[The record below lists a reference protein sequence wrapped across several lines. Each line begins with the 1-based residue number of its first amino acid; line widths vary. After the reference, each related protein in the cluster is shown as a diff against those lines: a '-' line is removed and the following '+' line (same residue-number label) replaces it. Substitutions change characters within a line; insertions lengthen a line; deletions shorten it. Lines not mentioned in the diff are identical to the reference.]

1 MDIIYGVLTFL
12 LIFLGIFSAALFLMV
27 IRNIANKGF
36 HPTHGIVPVFVIM
49 ALFLGVF
56 FPAILSLSSLK
67 DAINGK
73 VETADGGI
81 RLKSSSSS
89 SNGNVIPVSKPRNV
103 DSLYG
108 N

>member
-1 MDIIYGVLTFL
+1 MDIVYGVFTFL
-12 LIFLGIFSAALFLMV
+12 LIFLGIFSAALFIIV
-27 IRNIANKGF
+27 IRNILGKGF
-36 HPTHGIVPVFVIM
+36 QPIQGVIPIFVIM

-67 DAINGK
+67 DAINSK
-73 VETADGGI
+73 VETSDGGI

-89 SNGNVIPVSKPRNV
+89 STATVTPTSKPRNV